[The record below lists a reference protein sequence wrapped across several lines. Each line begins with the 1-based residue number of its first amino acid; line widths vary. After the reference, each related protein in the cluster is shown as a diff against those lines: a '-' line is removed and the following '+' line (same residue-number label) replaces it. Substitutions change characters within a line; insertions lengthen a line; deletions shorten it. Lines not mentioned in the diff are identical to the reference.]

1 MGSNYHGSKF
11 LTPKAKSN
19 RKRQLERSGYDAD
32 TVADI
37 IDFEF
42 DLGLGRYPGTPLPGK
57 SFESGGVVKAKK
69 ELKEVSGQ
77 LKKASNMHAQQSKK
91 IESLA
96 NSFSNGGVIKVKRR
110 GTFKGIF

>member
-1 MGSNYHGSKF
+1 VTKTYHGSKF

-19 RKRQLERSGYDAD
+19 RKRQLERSGYDDD

-57 SFESGGVVKAKK
+57 SYAEGGKVESLNEAIDRVKK
-69 ELKEVSGQ
+69 EQG
-77 LKKASNMHAQQSKK
+77 
-91 IESLA
+91 
-96 NSFSNGGVIKVKRR
+96 FRNGGRVSISN
-110 GTFKGIF
+110 FKGHF

>member
-1 MGSNYHGSKF
+1 MTKTYHGSRF

-19 RKRQLERSGYDAD
+19 RKRQLERSGYDDD

-57 SFESGGVVKAKK
+57 RYAEGG
-69 ELKEVSGQ
+69 EV
-77 LKKASNMHAQQSKK
+77 HV
-91 IESLA
+91 E
-96 NSFSNGGVIKVKRR
+96 RR
-110 GTFKGIF
+110 DTFKGIF